1 MTQPPPQRPW
11 LISLHGGHSS
21 EFSTHA
27 SSTLTEL
34 IETAIERGI
43 VTYGITDHPP
53 ISEERFLYPDEL
65 EAGLDLPARLAQFDA
80 YAEASREAVEQFTGR
95 IELLRG
101 FEAEVVPTA
110 TYVADM
116 LHLRQRHDFD
126 YIVGSVHWVDELPI
140 DVSGESFEAATTRLG
155 GLEALL
161 VRYYQQLAEMVEQL
175 RPEVVGHFDLP
186 RLFSSGHDAHD
197 APSVR
202 AAIDDA
208 LHLTSE
214 VGSLI
219 ELNTAAYR
227 KGLGDPYPA
236 PSIVRRAS
244 ELGIAFTFGDDSHH
258 IDHVAANL
266 ERAREYLLAHH
277 VNSIGTLRREA
288 GSVIQTHVAL

>member
-1 MTQPPPQRPW
+1 VTLDDQRRW
-11 LISLHGGHSS
+11 RISLHGGHSRA
-21 EFSTHA
+21 FSAHA
-27 SSTLTEL
+27 SSSLTEL
-34 IETAIERGI
+34 IETAIQRGMT
-43 VTYGITDHPP
+43 TYGVTDHAP
-53 ISEERFLYPDEL
+53 ISDARFLYPDEL
-65 EAGLDLPARLAQFDA
+65 EAGLNLPARFAQFDA
-80 YAEASREAVEQFTGR
+80 YAEASREAVEQFAGR

-101 FEAEVVPTA
+101 FEAEIVPTA
-110 TYVADM
+110 TYVTDM
-116 LHLRQRHDFD
+116 QQLRQRHGFD
-126 YIVGSVHWVDELPI
+126 YIVGSVHWVDELAI
-140 DVSGESFEAATTRLG
+140 DLSPETFEDAVARLG

-186 RLFSSGHDAHD
+186 RLYSSGHDAH
-197 APSVR
+197 AAASVR

-208 LHLTSE
+208 LHVTAE

-227 KGLGDPYPA
+227 KGLDDPYPA
-236 PSIVRRAS
+236 PPIVGRAS

-266 ERAREYLLAHH
+266 DRARDYLLAHN

-288 GSVIQTHVAL
+288 GSVIRAEIAL